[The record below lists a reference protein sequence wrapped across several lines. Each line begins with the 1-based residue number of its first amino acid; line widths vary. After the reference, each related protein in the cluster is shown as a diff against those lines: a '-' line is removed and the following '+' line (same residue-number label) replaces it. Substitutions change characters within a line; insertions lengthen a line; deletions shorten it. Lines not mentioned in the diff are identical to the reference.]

1 MGVPTQK
8 FVRFIND
15 IRELYDEINYF
26 RNFKKVLENVIFCI
40 NIMEKNKTQM
50 SFSYCEMF
58 TLFFFILIKDV
69 FLNKETINGFLERS
83 DITSSF
89 TPNETKRIYELLI
102 FLQIPTNFK
111 IIMDRGD
118 IDKNTFLKILIK
130 LSEDSYYFKEYSI
143 NYTWILLYYQEY
155 DNETN
160 LYINKLQKNYIEQ
173 TIMPLFNYI
182 YSKNVLGLSEY
193 KKNLDKNFDFW
204 KTSKNLT
211 RKEFI
216 NGVY

>member
-40 NIMEKNKTQM
+40 DIMEKNKTQM